1 MKKVLIFLFCL
12 CNVFFAIAQKDKAA
26 TKPLPKSVLKNAADS
41 FSYAVGVSIASSM
54 KQQGLGPVNF
64 SSMQKG
70 MDAVFNSQKKIMD
83 ENLCN
88 LTIQQ
93 KMQENMSKKM
103 AAEKAK
109 GRAFLEANGKRKEV
123 ITLPGGM
130 QYEIIKSA
138 PDSNQ
143 VKPTTED
150 FVRVNYTGT
159 LIEGREFDR
168 GQGTEFRL
176 TGVITG
182 WTQILQLMRVGDHWK
197 VYIPSELAYGDT
209 GNGPDILPGA
219 TLIFDM
225 TLVEIRK

>member
-1 MKKVLIFLFCL
+1 MKNVLVF
-12 CNVFFAIAQKDKAA
+12 VFFLSIVVVGRAQKNKVAP
-26 TKPLPKSVLKNAADS
+26 KPLPKSVLMNAADS

-64 SSMQKG
+64 TSMQKG
-70 MDAVFNSQKKIMD
+70 MEAVFNGQKKIMD
-83 ENLCN
+83 DNLCN
-88 LTIQQ
+88 TTIQQ

-109 GRAFLEANGKRKEV
+109 GRAFLDANGKRKEV
-123 ITLPGGM
+123 ITLPSGM

-143 VKPTTED
+143 IKPTTSD
-150 FVRVNYTGT
+150 LVSVNYIGT
-159 LIEGREFDR
+159 LIEGNEFDR

-176 TGVITG
+176 TGVISG

-197 VYIPSELAYGDT
+197 VYIPSGLAYGDI

-225 TLVEIRK
+225 TLVEIKK